1 MKNLIKK
8 ILKESTESNYIT
20 IAGVNLSISGYISP
34 QPKGRS
40 DVFLIVENKEKGIDY
55 GKYLEIQTIFKNVG
69 IKSSPSKSIEFPR
82 KVISPVMA
90 DGNVVTRV
98 HEIRLSNLELSN
110 ILKIYLETVLNT
122 NTDSFFE

>member
-40 DVFLIVENKEKGIDY
+40 DVF
-55 GKYLEIQTIFKNVG
+55 
-69 IKSSPSKSIEFPR
+69 
-82 KVISPVMA
+82 
-90 DGNVVTRV
+90 
-98 HEIRLSNLELSN
+98 
-110 ILKIYLETVLNT
+110 
-122 NTDSFFE
+122 